1 MNTVE
6 ALILGLVAFFAGYAL
21 SYIVMTFGIKQDKE

>member
-6 ALILGLVAFFAGYAL
+6 AFVLGLAAFVTGYVV
-21 SYIVMTFGIKQDKE
+21 SYLVMTFGIKQDKE

>member
-6 ALILGLVAFFAGYAL
+6 ALILGLVAFFAGYGV
-21 SYIVMTFGIKQDKE
+21 SYLVMTIGIKQDKE

>member
-6 ALILGLVAFFAGYAL
+6 ALVLGLAAFVTGYL
-21 SYIVMTFGIKQDKE
+21 ISYLVMTFGIKQDKE

>member
-6 ALILGLVAFFAGYAL
+6 ALILGLVAFFAGYAV
-21 SYIVMTFGIKQDKE
+21 SYLVMTIGIKQDKE

>member
-6 ALILGLVAFFAGYAL
+6 ALVFGLAAFVAGYVV
-21 SYIVMTFGIKQDKE
+21 SYLVMTFGIKQDK

>member
-6 ALILGLVAFFAGYAL
+6 ALIFGLVAFFAGYGV
-21 SYIVMTFGIKQDKE
+21 SYLVMTIGIKQDKE

>member
-1 MNTVE
+1 MNIAE
-6 ALILGLVAFFAGYAL
+6 ALVLGLVAFFAGYAV